1 MMEYTGLIEIN
12 WSIIMIWITGIV
24 LFLVLKKFF
33 FEKVKNFMETRSNS
47 IQDAFDSAEAVN
59 RRADE
64 KMLKNTKRI
73 ANVEAEGR
81 EIIRDAKIKADAQA
95 REIIEDANKQAT
107 EIMNKAEK
115 NIEREKQ
122 KAMEEMRKEVAAL
135 AMLAAERIVEREIQN
150 IGQDEIVDEVINKAR
165 STGWQNL
172 QLILPTEVRFM
183 KRQKTWEKEMRSQR
197 MPTGCSKYF
206 GTTRTFR
213 ILSTI
218 RRYRREKR
226 KERSR
231 RYSTGMYAR
240 NF

>member
-1 MMEYTGLIEIN
+1 MMVYTGLIEIN
-12 WSIIMIWITGIV
+12 WSIVMIWITVMV

-64 KMLKNTKRI
+64 KMQNYTKRI

-107 EIMNKAEK
+107 EIMNKAER

-165 STGWQNL
+165 STGWQN
-172 QLILPTEVRFM
+172 
-183 KRQKTWEKEMRSQR
+183 
-197 MPTGCSKYF
+197 
-206 GTTRTFR
+206 
-213 ILSTI
+213 
-218 RRYRREKR
+218 
-226 KERSR
+226 
-231 RYSTGMYAR
+231 
-240 NF
+240 

>member
-12 WSIIMIWITGIV
+12 WSIIMIWITVIV
-24 LFLVLKKFF
+24 LFLVLRKFF

-64 KMLKNTKRI
+64 KMQNYTKRI

-165 STGWQNL
+165 SPGWQN
-172 QLILPTEVRFM
+172 
-183 KRQKTWEKEMRSQR
+183 
-197 MPTGCSKYF
+197 
-206 GTTRTFR
+206 
-213 ILSTI
+213 
-218 RRYRREKR
+218 
-226 KERSR
+226 
-231 RYSTGMYAR
+231 
-240 NF
+240 

>member
-12 WSIIMIWITGIV
+12 WSIVMIWITVIV

-64 KMLKNTKRI
+64 KMQNYTKRI

-95 REIIEDANKQAT
+95 REIIADANKQAT

-165 STGWQNL
+165 STGWQN
-172 QLILPTEVRFM
+172 
-183 KRQKTWEKEMRSQR
+183 
-197 MPTGCSKYF
+197 
-206 GTTRTFR
+206 
-213 ILSTI
+213 
-218 RRYRREKR
+218 
-226 KERSR
+226 
-231 RYSTGMYAR
+231 
-240 NF
+240 

>member
-12 WSIIMIWITGIV
+12 WSIIMIWITVIV
-24 LFLVLKKFF
+24 LFLVLRKFF

-64 KMLKNTKRI
+64 KMQNYTKRI

-107 EIMNKAEK
+107 EILNKAEK

-165 STGWQNL
+165 STGWQN
-172 QLILPTEVRFM
+172 
-183 KRQKTWEKEMRSQR
+183 
-197 MPTGCSKYF
+197 
-206 GTTRTFR
+206 
-213 ILSTI
+213 
-218 RRYRREKR
+218 
-226 KERSR
+226 
-231 RYSTGMYAR
+231 
-240 NF
+240 

>member
-12 WSIIMIWITGIV
+12 WSIIMIWITVIV

-64 KMLKNTKRI
+64 NMQNYTKRI

-165 STGWQNL
+165 STGWQN
-172 QLILPTEVRFM
+172 
-183 KRQKTWEKEMRSQR
+183 
-197 MPTGCSKYF
+197 
-206 GTTRTFR
+206 
-213 ILSTI
+213 
-218 RRYRREKR
+218 
-226 KERSR
+226 
-231 RYSTGMYAR
+231 
-240 NF
+240 

>member
-12 WSIIMIWITGIV
+12 WSIIMIWITVIV

-64 KMLKNTKRI
+64 KMQNYTKRI

-95 REIIEDANKQAT
+95 REILEDANKQAT
-107 EIMNKAEK
+107 EIMNKAER

-165 STGWQNL
+165 STGWQN
-172 QLILPTEVRFM
+172 
-183 KRQKTWEKEMRSQR
+183 
-197 MPTGCSKYF
+197 
-206 GTTRTFR
+206 
-213 ILSTI
+213 
-218 RRYRREKR
+218 
-226 KERSR
+226 
-231 RYSTGMYAR
+231 
-240 NF
+240 

>member
-12 WSIIMIWITGIV
+12 WSIIMIWITVIV
-24 LFLVLKKFF
+24 LFFVLKKFF

-64 KMLKNTKRI
+64 KMQNYTKRI

-107 EIMNKAEK
+107 EILNKAEK

-165 STGWQNL
+165 STGWQN
-172 QLILPTEVRFM
+172 
-183 KRQKTWEKEMRSQR
+183 
-197 MPTGCSKYF
+197 
-206 GTTRTFR
+206 
-213 ILSTI
+213 
-218 RRYRREKR
+218 
-226 KERSR
+226 
-231 RYSTGMYAR
+231 
-240 NF
+240 

>member
-12 WSIIMIWITGIV
+12 WSIIMIWITVIV

-64 KMLKNTKRI
+64 KMQNYTKRI

-107 EIMNKAEK
+107 EILNKAER

-122 KAMEEMRKEVAAL
+122 KAMEEMHKEVAAL
-135 AMLAAERIVEREIQN
+135 AMMAAERIVEREIQN
-150 IGQDEIVDEVINKAR
+150 VGQDEIVDEVINKAR
-165 STGWQNL
+165 STGWQN
-172 QLILPTEVRFM
+172 
-183 KRQKTWEKEMRSQR
+183 
-197 MPTGCSKYF
+197 
-206 GTTRTFR
+206 
-213 ILSTI
+213 
-218 RRYRREKR
+218 
-226 KERSR
+226 
-231 RYSTGMYAR
+231 
-240 NF
+240 

>member
-1 MMEYTGLIEIN
+1 
-12 WSIIMIWITGIV
+12 MIWITVIV

-33 FEKVKNFMETRSNS
+33 FEKVKNFIETRYNS

-64 KMLKNTKRI
+64 KMQNYTKRI

-165 STGWQNL
+165 STGWQN
-172 QLILPTEVRFM
+172 
-183 KRQKTWEKEMRSQR
+183 
-197 MPTGCSKYF
+197 
-206 GTTRTFR
+206 
-213 ILSTI
+213 
-218 RRYRREKR
+218 
-226 KERSR
+226 
-231 RYSTGMYAR
+231 
-240 NF
+240 

>member
-12 WSIIMIWITGIV
+12 WSIIMIWITVIV
-24 LFLVLKKFF
+24 LFLVLRKFF

-64 KMLKNTKRI
+64 KMQNYTKRI

-165 STGWQNL
+165 STGWQN
-172 QLILPTEVRFM
+172 
-183 KRQKTWEKEMRSQR
+183 
-197 MPTGCSKYF
+197 
-206 GTTRTFR
+206 
-213 ILSTI
+213 
-218 RRYRREKR
+218 
-226 KERSR
+226 
-231 RYSTGMYAR
+231 
-240 NF
+240 

>member
-12 WSIIMIWITGIV
+12 WSIIMIWITVIV

-33 FEKVKNFMETRSNS
+33 FEKVKNFMATRSNS
-47 IQDAFDSAEAVN
+47 IQDAFDSADAVN

-64 KMLKNTKRI
+64 KMQNYTKRI

-107 EIMNKAEK
+107 EILNKAER

-135 AMLAAERIVEREIQN
+135 AMMAAERIVEREIQN
-150 IGQDEIVDEVINKAR
+150 VGQDEIVDEVINKAR
-165 STGWQNL
+165 STGWQN
-172 QLILPTEVRFM
+172 
-183 KRQKTWEKEMRSQR
+183 
-197 MPTGCSKYF
+197 
-206 GTTRTFR
+206 
-213 ILSTI
+213 
-218 RRYRREKR
+218 
-226 KERSR
+226 
-231 RYSTGMYAR
+231 
-240 NF
+240 

>member
-12 WSIIMIWITGIV
+12 WSIIMIWITVIV

-64 KMLKNTKRI
+64 KMQNYTKRI

-122 KAMEEMRKEVAAL
+122 KAMEEMRKEGAAL

-165 STGWQNL
+165 STGWQN
-172 QLILPTEVRFM
+172 
-183 KRQKTWEKEMRSQR
+183 
-197 MPTGCSKYF
+197 
-206 GTTRTFR
+206 
-213 ILSTI
+213 
-218 RRYRREKR
+218 
-226 KERSR
+226 
-231 RYSTGMYAR
+231 
-240 NF
+240 

>member
-1 MMEYTGLIEIN
+1 MMVYTGLIEIN
-12 WSIIMIWITGIV
+12 WSIVMIWITVIV

-64 KMLKNTKRI
+64 KMQNYTKRI

-107 EIMNKAEK
+107 EIMNKAER

-165 STGWQNL
+165 STGWQN
-172 QLILPTEVRFM
+172 
-183 KRQKTWEKEMRSQR
+183 
-197 MPTGCSKYF
+197 
-206 GTTRTFR
+206 
-213 ILSTI
+213 
-218 RRYRREKR
+218 
-226 KERSR
+226 
-231 RYSTGMYAR
+231 
-240 NF
+240 

>member
-1 MMEYTGLIEIN
+1 MMVYTGLIEIN
-12 WSIIMIWITGIV
+12 WSIIMIWITVIV

-64 KMLKNTKRI
+64 KMQNYTKRI

-107 EIMNKAEK
+107 EIMNKAER

-165 STGWQNL
+165 STGWQN
-172 QLILPTEVRFM
+172 
-183 KRQKTWEKEMRSQR
+183 
-197 MPTGCSKYF
+197 
-206 GTTRTFR
+206 
-213 ILSTI
+213 
-218 RRYRREKR
+218 
-226 KERSR
+226 
-231 RYSTGMYAR
+231 
-240 NF
+240 

>member
-1 MMEYTGLIEIN
+1 MMEDTGLIEIT
-12 WSIIMIWITGIV
+12 WSMIMIWITVIV

-64 KMLKNTKRI
+64 KMQNYTKRI

-165 STGWQNL
+165 STGWQN
-172 QLILPTEVRFM
+172 
-183 KRQKTWEKEMRSQR
+183 
-197 MPTGCSKYF
+197 
-206 GTTRTFR
+206 
-213 ILSTI
+213 
-218 RRYRREKR
+218 
-226 KERSR
+226 
-231 RYSTGMYAR
+231 
-240 NF
+240 

>member
-12 WSIIMIWITGIV
+12 WSIIMIWITVIV

-64 KMLKNTKRI
+64 KMQNYTKRI

-135 AMLAAERIVEREIQN
+135 AMLVAERIVEREIQN

-165 STGWQNL
+165 STGWQN
-172 QLILPTEVRFM
+172 
-183 KRQKTWEKEMRSQR
+183 
-197 MPTGCSKYF
+197 
-206 GTTRTFR
+206 
-213 ILSTI
+213 
-218 RRYRREKR
+218 
-226 KERSR
+226 
-231 RYSTGMYAR
+231 
-240 NF
+240 

>member
-12 WSIIMIWITGIV
+12 WSIVMIWITVIV

-64 KMLKNTKRI
+64 KMQNYTKLI

-107 EIMNKAEK
+107 EIMNKAER

-165 STGWQNL
+165 STGWQN
-172 QLILPTEVRFM
+172 
-183 KRQKTWEKEMRSQR
+183 
-197 MPTGCSKYF
+197 
-206 GTTRTFR
+206 
-213 ILSTI
+213 
-218 RRYRREKR
+218 
-226 KERSR
+226 
-231 RYSTGMYAR
+231 
-240 NF
+240 

>member
-12 WSIIMIWITGIV
+12 WSIIMIWITVIV

-64 KMLKNTKRI
+64 KMQNYTKHI

-165 STGWQNL
+165 STGWQN
-172 QLILPTEVRFM
+172 
-183 KRQKTWEKEMRSQR
+183 
-197 MPTGCSKYF
+197 
-206 GTTRTFR
+206 
-213 ILSTI
+213 
-218 RRYRREKR
+218 
-226 KERSR
+226 
-231 RYSTGMYAR
+231 
-240 NF
+240 

>member
-12 WSIIMIWITGIV
+12 WSIVMIWITVIV

-64 KMLKNTKRI
+64 KMQNYTKRI

-107 EIMNKAEK
+107 EIMNKAER

-165 STGWQNL
+165 STGWQN
-172 QLILPTEVRFM
+172 
-183 KRQKTWEKEMRSQR
+183 
-197 MPTGCSKYF
+197 
-206 GTTRTFR
+206 
-213 ILSTI
+213 
-218 RRYRREKR
+218 
-226 KERSR
+226 
-231 RYSTGMYAR
+231 
-240 NF
+240 

>member
-1 MMEYTGLIEIN
+1 MEYTGLIEIN
-12 WSIIMIWITGIV
+12 WSIIMIWITVIV

-64 KMLKNTKRI
+64 KMQNYTKRI

-107 EIMNKAEK
+107 EIMNKAER

-165 STGWQNL
+165 STGWQN
-172 QLILPTEVRFM
+172 
-183 KRQKTWEKEMRSQR
+183 
-197 MPTGCSKYF
+197 
-206 GTTRTFR
+206 
-213 ILSTI
+213 
-218 RRYRREKR
+218 
-226 KERSR
+226 
-231 RYSTGMYAR
+231 
-240 NF
+240 

>member
-1 MMEYTGLIEIN
+1 MMEYTGLREIN
-12 WSIIMIWITGIV
+12 WSIIMIWITVIV

-64 KMLKNTKRI
+64 KMQNYTKRI

-165 STGWQNL
+165 STGWQN
-172 QLILPTEVRFM
+172 
-183 KRQKTWEKEMRSQR
+183 
-197 MPTGCSKYF
+197 
-206 GTTRTFR
+206 
-213 ILSTI
+213 
-218 RRYRREKR
+218 
-226 KERSR
+226 
-231 RYSTGMYAR
+231 
-240 NF
+240 

>member
-12 WSIIMIWITGIV
+12 WSIIMIWITVIV

-33 FEKVKNFMETRSNS
+33 FEKVKNFMDTRSNS

-64 KMLKNTKRI
+64 KMQNYTKRI

-165 STGWQNL
+165 STGWQN
-172 QLILPTEVRFM
+172 
-183 KRQKTWEKEMRSQR
+183 
-197 MPTGCSKYF
+197 
-206 GTTRTFR
+206 
-213 ILSTI
+213 
-218 RRYRREKR
+218 
-226 KERSR
+226 
-231 RYSTGMYAR
+231 
-240 NF
+240 

>member
-12 WSIIMIWITGIV
+12 WSIIMIWITVIV

-64 KMLKNTKRI
+64 KMQNYTKRI

-107 EIMNKAEK
+107 EILNKAER

-122 KAMEEMRKEVAAL
+122 KAMEEMCKEVAAL
-135 AMLAAERIVEREIQN
+135 AMMAAERIVEREIQN
-150 IGQDEIVDEVINKAR
+150 VGQDEIVDEVINKAR
-165 STGWQNL
+165 STGWQN
-172 QLILPTEVRFM
+172 
-183 KRQKTWEKEMRSQR
+183 
-197 MPTGCSKYF
+197 
-206 GTTRTFR
+206 
-213 ILSTI
+213 
-218 RRYRREKR
+218 
-226 KERSR
+226 
-231 RYSTGMYAR
+231 
-240 NF
+240 

>member
-1 MMEYTGLIEIN
+1 M
-12 WSIIMIWITGIV
+12 
-24 LFLVLKKFF
+24 
-33 FEKVKNFMETRSNS
+33 
-47 IQDAFDSAEAVN
+47 QAVN

-64 KMLKNTKRI
+64 KMQNYTKRI

-165 STGWQNL
+165 STGWQN
-172 QLILPTEVRFM
+172 
-183 KRQKTWEKEMRSQR
+183 
-197 MPTGCSKYF
+197 
-206 GTTRTFR
+206 
-213 ILSTI
+213 
-218 RRYRREKR
+218 
-226 KERSR
+226 
-231 RYSTGMYAR
+231 
-240 NF
+240 

>member
-1 MMEYTGLIEIN
+1 MIEIN
-12 WSIIMIWITGIV
+12 WSIIMIWITVIV

-64 KMLKNTKRI
+64 KMQNYTKRI

-165 STGWQNL
+165 STGWQN
-172 QLILPTEVRFM
+172 
-183 KRQKTWEKEMRSQR
+183 
-197 MPTGCSKYF
+197 
-206 GTTRTFR
+206 
-213 ILSTI
+213 
-218 RRYRREKR
+218 
-226 KERSR
+226 
-231 RYSTGMYAR
+231 
-240 NF
+240 

>member
-12 WSIIMIWITGIV
+12 WSIIMIWITVIV

-64 KMLKNTKRI
+64 KMQNYTKRI

-107 EIMNKAEK
+107 EIINKAEK

-165 STGWQNL
+165 STGWQN
-172 QLILPTEVRFM
+172 
-183 KRQKTWEKEMRSQR
+183 
-197 MPTGCSKYF
+197 
-206 GTTRTFR
+206 
-213 ILSTI
+213 
-218 RRYRREKR
+218 
-226 KERSR
+226 
-231 RYSTGMYAR
+231 
-240 NF
+240 

>member
-12 WSIIMIWITGIV
+12 WSIIMIWITVIV

-33 FEKVKNFMETRSNS
+33 FEKVKNCMETRSNS

-64 KMLKNTKRI
+64 KMQNYTKRI

-107 EIMNKAEK
+107 EILNKAEK

-165 STGWQNL
+165 STGWQN
-172 QLILPTEVRFM
+172 
-183 KRQKTWEKEMRSQR
+183 
-197 MPTGCSKYF
+197 
-206 GTTRTFR
+206 
-213 ILSTI
+213 
-218 RRYRREKR
+218 
-226 KERSR
+226 
-231 RYSTGMYAR
+231 
-240 NF
+240 

>member
-12 WSIIMIWITGIV
+12 WSIIMIWITVIV

-33 FEKVKNFMETRSNS
+33 FEKVKSFMETRSNS

-64 KMLKNTKRI
+64 KMQNYTKRI

-165 STGWQNL
+165 STGWQN
-172 QLILPTEVRFM
+172 
-183 KRQKTWEKEMRSQR
+183 
-197 MPTGCSKYF
+197 
-206 GTTRTFR
+206 
-213 ILSTI
+213 
-218 RRYRREKR
+218 
-226 KERSR
+226 
-231 RYSTGMYAR
+231 
-240 NF
+240 

>member
-12 WSIIMIWITGIV
+12 WSIIMIWITVIV

-64 KMLKNTKRI
+64 KMQNYTKRI

-107 EIMNKAEK
+107 EILNKAER

-122 KAMEEMRKEVAAL
+122 KAMEEMRKEDAAL
-135 AMLAAERIVEREIQN
+135 AMMAAERIVEREIQN
-150 IGQDEIVDEVINKAR
+150 VGQDEIVDEVINKAR
-165 STGWQNL
+165 STGWQN
-172 QLILPTEVRFM
+172 
-183 KRQKTWEKEMRSQR
+183 
-197 MPTGCSKYF
+197 
-206 GTTRTFR
+206 
-213 ILSTI
+213 
-218 RRYRREKR
+218 
-226 KERSR
+226 
-231 RYSTGMYAR
+231 
-240 NF
+240 

>member
-12 WSIIMIWITGIV
+12 WSIIMIWITVIV

-64 KMLKNTKRI
+64 KMQNYTKRI

-150 IGQDEIVDEVINKAR
+150 IGQDDIVDEVINKAR
-165 STGWQNL
+165 STG
-172 QLILPTEVRFM
+172 
-183 KRQKTWEKEMRSQR
+183 
-197 MPTGCSKYF
+197 C
-206 GTTRTFR
+206 
-213 ILSTI
+213 
-218 RRYRREKR
+218 
-226 KERSR
+226 
-231 RYSTGMYAR
+231 
-240 NF
+240 

>member
-12 WSIIMIWITGIV
+12 WSIIMIWITVIV

-64 KMLKNTKRI
+64 KMQNYTKRI

-165 STGWQNL
+165 STGWQN
-172 QLILPTEVRFM
+172 
-183 KRQKTWEKEMRSQR
+183 
-197 MPTGCSKYF
+197 
-206 GTTRTFR
+206 
-213 ILSTI
+213 
-218 RRYRREKR
+218 
-226 KERSR
+226 
-231 RYSTGMYAR
+231 
-240 NF
+240 

>member
-12 WSIIMIWITGIV
+12 WSIIMIWITVIV

-64 KMLKNTKRI
+64 KMQNYTKRI

-115 NIEREKQ
+115 NIERERQ

-165 STGWQNL
+165 STGWQN
-172 QLILPTEVRFM
+172 
-183 KRQKTWEKEMRSQR
+183 
-197 MPTGCSKYF
+197 
-206 GTTRTFR
+206 
-213 ILSTI
+213 
-218 RRYRREKR
+218 
-226 KERSR
+226 
-231 RYSTGMYAR
+231 
-240 NF
+240 

>member
-12 WSIIMIWITGIV
+12 WSIIMIWITVIV

-64 KMLKNTKRI
+64 KMQNYTKRI

-81 EIIRDAKIKADAQA
+81 DIIRDAKIKADAQA

-107 EIMNKAEK
+107 EILNKAER

-135 AMLAAERIVEREIQN
+135 AMMAAERIVEREIQN
-150 IGQDEIVDEVINKAR
+150 VGQDEIVDEVINKAR
-165 STGWQNL
+165 STGWQN
-172 QLILPTEVRFM
+172 
-183 KRQKTWEKEMRSQR
+183 
-197 MPTGCSKYF
+197 
-206 GTTRTFR
+206 
-213 ILSTI
+213 
-218 RRYRREKR
+218 
-226 KERSR
+226 
-231 RYSTGMYAR
+231 
-240 NF
+240 

>member
-12 WSIIMIWITGIV
+12 WSIIMIWITVIV

-47 IQDAFDSAEAVN
+47 IQDAFDSAEAVT

-64 KMLKNTKRI
+64 KMQNYTKRI

-107 EIMNKAEK
+107 EILNKAEK

-165 STGWQNL
+165 STGWQN
-172 QLILPTEVRFM
+172 
-183 KRQKTWEKEMRSQR
+183 
-197 MPTGCSKYF
+197 
-206 GTTRTFR
+206 
-213 ILSTI
+213 
-218 RRYRREKR
+218 
-226 KERSR
+226 
-231 RYSTGMYAR
+231 
-240 NF
+240 

>member
-12 WSIIMIWITGIV
+12 WSIIMIWITVIV

-47 IQDAFDSAEAVN
+47 IQDAFDSAEGVN

-64 KMLKNTKRI
+64 KMQNYTKRI

-165 STGWQNL
+165 STGWQN
-172 QLILPTEVRFM
+172 
-183 KRQKTWEKEMRSQR
+183 
-197 MPTGCSKYF
+197 
-206 GTTRTFR
+206 
-213 ILSTI
+213 
-218 RRYRREKR
+218 
-226 KERSR
+226 
-231 RYSTGMYAR
+231 
-240 NF
+240 

>member
-12 WSIIMIWITGIV
+12 WSIIMIWITVIV

-64 KMLKNTKRI
+64 KMQNYTKRI

-107 EIMNKAEK
+107 EIMNKAER

-135 AMLAAERIVEREIQN
+135 AMLAAERIVEREILN

-165 STGWQNL
+165 STGWQN
-172 QLILPTEVRFM
+172 
-183 KRQKTWEKEMRSQR
+183 
-197 MPTGCSKYF
+197 
-206 GTTRTFR
+206 
-213 ILSTI
+213 
-218 RRYRREKR
+218 
-226 KERSR
+226 
-231 RYSTGMYAR
+231 
-240 NF
+240 

>member
-12 WSIIMIWITGIV
+12 WSIIMIWITVIV

-64 KMLKNTKRI
+64 KMQNYTKRI

-165 STGWQNL
+165 RTGWQN
-172 QLILPTEVRFM
+172 
-183 KRQKTWEKEMRSQR
+183 
-197 MPTGCSKYF
+197 
-206 GTTRTFR
+206 
-213 ILSTI
+213 
-218 RRYRREKR
+218 
-226 KERSR
+226 
-231 RYSTGMYAR
+231 
-240 NF
+240 

>member
-12 WSIIMIWITGIV
+12 WSIIMIWITVIV

-47 IQDAFDSAEAVN
+47 FDSAEAVN

-64 KMLKNTKRI
+64 KMQNYTKRI

-165 STGWQNL
+165 STGWQN
-172 QLILPTEVRFM
+172 
-183 KRQKTWEKEMRSQR
+183 
-197 MPTGCSKYF
+197 
-206 GTTRTFR
+206 
-213 ILSTI
+213 
-218 RRYRREKR
+218 
-226 KERSR
+226 
-231 RYSTGMYAR
+231 
-240 NF
+240 